1 MSLNWSTKKGVLL
14 VIFSNLEPISCIQD
28 FHSRELRKLKM
39 NIKARQDTI
48 PAFLTSNLLLI
59 YVIALDIDWSFKVV
73 SLHKFCSMLTEQQHS
88 SSSTSAKAAYWL
100 EFRTDL
106 LDWVMHRYSVSLS
119 TARTREICRPHG
131 RQREYRLFE
140 NELPLLWFWLSSR
153 VKSW

>member
-48 PAFLTSNLLLI
+48 TAFLTSNLLLI